1 MTRDVT
7 EWNKGPITDRNQ
19 GVDRSVMKRLIL
31 IRAGRTDWADQERL
45 AGDMDLPIN
54 EVGLKEA
61 ELAADAIR
69 AMSPRTIY
77 CGTDGPASQTA
88 KSVAASLG
96 LKFKGLDPLREMDL
110 GLWEGLTEDQF
121 RERFSRV
128 HKAWHDDPSSVEPPN
143 GESLPVVEARL
154 EHAFF
159 SLLKKRTISPV
170 VIVLGRLA
178 YSAARCRFHD
188 HLYEHFWDYVDQ
200 PVGPCLLDATPK
212 TIRAARAAT

>member
-1 MTRDVT
+1 
-7 EWNKGPITDRNQ
+7 
-19 GVDRSVMKRLIL
+19 MKRLIL
-31 IRAGRTDWADQERL
+31 IRAGRTDWVDQERL

-54 EVGLKEA
+54 EVGRKEA
-61 ELAADAIR
+61 SLAADAIR

-88 KSVAASLG
+88 EQIAASLG
-96 LKFKGLDPLREMDL
+96 LKFKALDSLREMDL

-143 GESLPVVEARL
+143 GESLPLVEARL
-154 EHAFF
+154 EQAFF
-159 SLLKKRTISPV
+159 SLLKKRATSPI

-178 YSAARCRFHD
+178 YSAVRCRFHD
-188 HLYEHFWDYVDQ
+188 RLYEQFWEYVDE
-200 PVGPCLLDATPK
+200 PVGPCLLDATPQV
-212 TIRAARAAT
+212 IRPAHAAS